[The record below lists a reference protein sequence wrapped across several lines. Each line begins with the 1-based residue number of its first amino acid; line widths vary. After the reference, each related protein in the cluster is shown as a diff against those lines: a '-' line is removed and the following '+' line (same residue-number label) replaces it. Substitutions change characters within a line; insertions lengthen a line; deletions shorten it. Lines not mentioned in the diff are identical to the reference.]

1 MDFEPKKSNIFFIG
15 ITFIL
20 LISFIFFDNLNSKA
34 VIIVFLSIFLIIV
47 CIKFFYTGCIINI
60 LLLIYLPFMLIQD
73 NMLINKDK
81 TFTLIFILCTLFL
94 TSIFNFLIL
103 SYNINNND
111 NKLNFYVTSILN
123 KPFFKILCIF
133 FLYLSI
139 LFSVIDSFAILYT
152 NLSNIFNEGIIGKD
166 EIFSHLDALYFSTTT
181 FFTIGF
187 GDICPS
193 EYSEITK
200 RLVIIQAMI
209 SHIITTV
216 LWPVAIILYLVKAQK
231 KYLNSKTKNNIIR
244 AKNTPKKWGIIYS
257 ISIFLYIDIF
267 YNYLE
272 YVLL

>member
-1 MDFEPKKSNIFFIG
+1 MECEIKKSNVFVIT

-20 LISFIFFDNLNSKA
+20 LLGFIFFDNLNSKS
-34 VIIVFLSIFLIIV
+34 VIIIFLSVFMILL
-47 CIKFFYTGCIINI
+47 CTRFFYTGCIINI

-73 NMLINKDK
+73 NLLINKDQ
-81 TFTLIFILCTLFL
+81 TFTLIFILCSLFL
-94 TSIFNFLIL
+94 ASIFDFLIL
-103 SYNINNND
+103 AYHINNND
-111 NKLNFYVTSILN
+111 NKLECYVTSILN
-123 KPFFKILCIF
+123 RPFFKILCIF

-139 LFSVIDSFAILYT
+139 LFSVIDSFALLYT
-152 NLSNIFNEGIIGKD
+152 HLSNIFNEGIIGKD

-216 LWPVAIILYLVKAQK
+216 LWPVAIIFVFGKSTK
-231 KYLNSKTKNNIIR
+231 K
-244 AKNTPKKWGIIYS
+244 
-257 ISIFLYIDIF
+257 IFTIKDKD
-267 YNYLE
+267 
-272 YVLL
+272 